1 MPEKKDSGTIAALQ
15 EVVSSKQVDSLL
27 KLRNV
32 EGFGIANKITD
43 GEDTEELGITVFVS
57 QKLPKE
63 LLQKEEVVPA
73 SIGNHPTD
81 VIDTGGEIM
90 ALPELAARPTVV
102 TRSEYATTQPALV
115 ERQEDV
121 TIELLRERVRPVEGG
136 YSVGHYQITAGTYA
150 TAVRDA
156 QPFPGVPLR
165 YYVLSNNHVLAN
177 SNNAR
182 IGDPILQPGPFD
194 GGTLPQDTI
203 ARLSRWVT
211 IQFGPN
217 STNYVDAAI
226 AEGQFH
232 VLDREIYWIGYVR
245 GAIAP
250 TVGLIVQKTGRTTN
264 HTTGRITAINAT
276 VNVNYG
282 GGQVARFV
290 NQIVTTNMSAG
301 GDSGSLLLDLENR
314 AVGLLFAGSS
324 AVTIHNDI
332 RYVQA
337 LLGIRIV

>member
-1 MPEKKDSGTIAALQ
+1 
-15 EVVSSKQVDSLL
+15 
-27 KLRNV
+27 
-32 EGFGIANKITD
+32 
-43 GEDTEELGITVFVS
+43 
-57 QKLPKE
+57 
-63 LLQKEEVVPA
+63 
-73 SIGNHPTD
+73 TD
-81 VIDTGGEIM
+81 VIDTQGEIM
-90 ALPELAARPTVV
+90 ALPELAARSPVV
-102 TRSEYATTQPALV
+102 TRPEFATQPAFE
-115 ERQEDV
+115 ERRDDV

-194 GGTLPQDTI
+194 GGVVSRDTI

-217 STNYVDAAI
+217 TINYVDAAI
-226 AEGQFH
+226 AQGEFH

-245 GAIAP
+245 SAIAP
-250 TVGLIVQKTGRTTN
+250 AVGMLVQKTGRTTN

-290 NQIVTTNMSAG
+290 NQIVTSNMSAG

>member
-15 EVVSSKQVDSLL
+15 EVISSKQNDLMRL
-27 KLRNV
+27 PNV
-32 EGFGIANKITD
+32 VGCGIASKITG
-43 GEDTEELGITVFVS
+43 GEDTEEFGITVFVG

-63 LLQKEEVVPA
+63 LLHKEDVVPA
-73 SIGNHPTD
+73 SIGNHATD
-81 VIDTGGEIM
+81 VIDTHGEIM
-90 ALPELAARPTVV
+90 ALPELAAPPIVARPELATLPAF
-102 TRSEYATTQPALV
+102 TERS
-115 ERQEDV
+115 EDV

-156 QPFPGVPLR
+156 QPFPGIPLR

-177 SNNAR
+177 SNDAR

-194 GGTLPQDTI
+194 GGVVSRDTI

-211 IQFGPN
+211 IQFAPN
-217 STNYVDAAI
+217 TINYVDAAV
-226 AEGQFH
+226 AQGEFH
-232 VLDREIYWIGYVR
+232 VLDREIYWCGYVR

-250 TVGLIVQKTGRTTN
+250 AVGMLVQKTGRTTN

-282 GGQVARFV
+282 GGKVARFV
-290 NQIVTTNMSAG
+290 NQIVTSNMSAG

>member
-15 EVVSSKQVDSLL
+15 EVVSGKQVDSLL

-81 VIDTGGEIM
+81 VIDTQGEIM
-90 ALPELAARPTVV
+90 ALPELAARPPAL
-102 TRSEYATTQPALV
+102 TRSELATQPSLI
-115 ERQEDV
+115 ERTQDA

-211 IQFGPN
+211 IQFGPT

-250 TVGLIVQKTGRTTN
+250 AVGLMVQKTGRTTN

>member
-15 EVVSSKQVDSLL
+15 EVVSSKQADGLL

-32 EGFGIANKITD
+32 EGFGISNKITD

-63 LLQKEEVVPA
+63 LLHKEDVVPA
-73 SIGNHPTD
+73 SIGNVATD
-81 VIDTGGEIM
+81 VIDTQGEIM
-90 ALPELAARPTVV
+90 ALPELATRPPGL
-102 TRSEYATTQPALV
+102 TRSELANLPALT
-115 ERQEDV
+115 ERPEEV
-121 TIELLRERVRPVEGG
+121 TIELLRERARPVEGG

-194 GGTLPQDTI
+194 GGVVSRDTI

-217 STNYVDAAI
+217 SINYVDAAI
-226 AEGQFH
+226 AQGEFH

-250 TVGLIVQKTGRTTN
+250 AVGLLVQKTGRTTN

-290 NQIVTTNMSAG
+290 NQIVTSNMSAG

>member
-1 MPEKKDSGTIAALQ
+1 MPEKKDSGTVAALQ
-15 EVVSSKQVDSLL
+15 EVISSKQNDLMRL
-27 KLRNV
+27 PNV
-32 EGFGIANKITD
+32 QGFGIANKITE

-63 LLQKEEVVPA
+63 LLHKEDVVPVT
-73 SIGNHPTD
+73 IGNHVTD
-81 VIDTGGEIM
+81 VIDTHGEIM
-90 ALPELAARPTVV
+90 ALPELAAPPIV
-102 TRSEYATTQPALV
+102 TRPALSTLPAFT
-115 ERQEDV
+115 ERSEDV
-121 TIELLRERVRPVEGG
+121 TIELLRERIRPVEGG

-156 QPFPGVPLR
+156 TPFPGIPLR

-177 SNNAR
+177 SNDAR

-194 GGTLPQDTI
+194 GGVVARDTI

-211 IQFGPN
+211 IQFAPN
-217 STNYVDAAI
+217 TINYVDAAV
-226 AEGQFH
+226 AQGEFH

-250 TVGLIVQKTGRTTN
+250 AVGMLVQKTGRTTN

-282 GGQVARFV
+282 GGKVARFV
-290 NQIVTTNMSAG
+290 NQIVTSNMSAG

-324 AVTIHNDI
+324 ALTIHNDI